1 MVLKTLELLCFINAS
16 GYERQE
22 CLPRFSHTVAEAV
35 KEVYDYINQHFIDE
49 ITIGE
54 LASKF
59 CISETN
65 LSSCF
70 KCLYG
75 QPVGAY
81 IRAKK
86 LRYAAELLSGRTEMS
101 VGDVAHLV
109 GYGNQSKFAS
119 AFRTV
124 YGYPPLEYRRR
135 MKNNASEQKNVFGV
149 EKIRI
154 KSIIKRYTKGCAFF
168 ISHQLAVA
176 NKGGAKCHLF

>member
-1 MVLKTLELLCFINAS
+1 MSGASAELFPC
-16 GYERQE
+16 GCRGG
-22 CLPRFSHTVAEAV
+22 
-35 KEVYDYINQHFIDE
+35 KEVYAYINLHFIDE
-49 ITIGE
+49 ITISE
-54 LASKF
+54 LALKF

-70 KCLYG
+70 KRLYG

-119 AFRTV
+119 AFRAV

-135 MKNNASEQKNVFGV
+135 MKNNASEQK
-149 EKIRI
+149 
-154 KSIIKRYTKGCAFF
+154 KRFPE
-168 ISHQLAVA
+168 
-176 NKGGAKCHLF
+176 

>member
-1 MVLKTLELLCFINAS
+1 MSA
-16 GYERQE
+16 Q
-22 CLPRFSHTVAEAV
+22 
-35 KEVYDYINQHFIDE
+35 VYDYINQHFIDE

-135 MKNNASEQKNVFGV
+135 MKNNASEQK
-149 EKIRI
+149 
-154 KSIIKRYTKGCAFF
+154 KRF
-168 ISHQLAVA
+168 SE
-176 NKGGAKCHLF
+176 